1 MLMMSR
7 REGEAIL
14 IGDEIEIVIA
24 RVGRTR
30 IKVGINAPRHMPVIA
45 REWNLVR
52 ESNMAA
58 AEADAS
64 GPELKGLVE
73 RLRSSVAQKNAA
85 DKKN

>member
-45 REWNLVR
+45 REWSLVR
-52 ESNMAA
+52 EANMAA
-58 AEADAS
+58 AITPS

-73 RLRSSVAQKNAA
+73 RLRSCAAPRDAA
-85 DKKN
+85 DKEK

>member
-30 IKVGINAPRHMPVIA
+30 IKVGINAPRHLPVIA

-52 ESNMAA
+52 EANMAA
-58 AEADAS
+58 VITPS

-73 RLRSSVAQKNAA
+73 RLRSCAAPREAA
-85 DKKN
+85 DKKE